1 MHLAPH
7 RQDQGCLPGS
17 HVLVPPMMRLVRFSS
32 QRTRAKLFFSF
43 VAAAAMLVIVT
54 PAIARTDPAQLPTNV
69 MSPDVAKL
77 ADTAPLRARDTLL
90 SNGSPVL
97 KQSASSAW
105 QGGVYTTFT
114 GETVRIFASDYYS
127 YSSTAN
133 QSWADFFASLIHNSE
148 LSKLTVYLV
157 PFYELQYICGSGALA
172 CYAPSIQSVVLL
184 GNWPAGFPA
193 AQIAAHEYGHHIA
206 NNRVNPPWVAVD
218 WGTKRWASY
227 ANVCNRAAT
236 GTAFPADEGANYSL
250 NPGEAFAETYRLL
263 NAQRRT
269 WAPVQWNVD
278 GSFFPDAGALAAVEQ
293 DVRSPWAL
301 NTDVSTN
308 SRFKKGGTR
317 VRTFSLNTASDGALT
332 ISVPARP
339 GFGLRLFADGGQ
351 IIAQTNGGAM
361 TYALCGVRHV
371 TIRVYRTGL
380 AGRFALETSTP

>member
-1 MHLAPH
+1 MLKA
-7 RQDQGCLPGS
+7 RK
-17 HVLVPPMMRLVRFSS
+17 RLVMPRLSLLATVAVALIAAVF
-32 QRTRAKLFFSF
+32 ALP
-43 VAAAAMLVIVT
+43 AAAHTGGVSQS
-54 PAIARTDPAQLPTNV
+54 RTKL

-77 ADTAPLRARDTLL
+77 ADTAPLRARDTLP
-90 SNGSPVL
+90 SNGSRFL

-105 QGGVYTTFT
+105 QGGVYTTST
-114 GETVRIFASDYYS
+114 GETVRIFASNYYS
-127 YSSTAN
+127 YSSAVN

-157 PFYELQYICGSGALA
+157 PFYELQYNCGSNALA
-172 CYAPSIQSVVLL
+172 CYFPSIHSMVLL

-193 AQIAAHEYGHHIA
+193 SQIAAHEYGHHIA
-206 NNRVNPPWVAVD
+206 NNRFNPPWLAVD

-227 ANVCNRAAT
+227 ANVCSRTAT
-236 GTAFPADEGANYSL
+236 GRAFPGDEGASYSL

-269 WAPVQWNVD
+269 WAPVPWNVD
-278 GSFFPDAGALAAVEQ
+278 GSFLPDAGALAAVEQ

-301 NTDVSTN
+301 NTDASIA

-317 VRTFSLNTASDGALT
+317 VRTFSLSTPSDGALA

-351 IIAQTNGGAM
+351 IIAQTSAGAM

-371 TIRVYRTGL
+371 TIRVYRAGL
-380 AGRFALETSTP
+380 AGRFALNTSTP